1 MNKEQILGLIRHIL
15 TIAGGALVTRG
26 ITDDA
31 TSTELVGAV
40 VTIIGIIWSIASK
53 KTTA

>member
-1 MNKEQILGLIRHIL
+1 MNKEQILGLVRHVL

-26 ITDDA
+26 IVDDA

-40 VTIIGIIWSIASK
+40 ITIIGIIWSIASK
-53 KTTA
+53 KPAA